1 MVDLWVWAAFVAF
14 ILAMLALDLFFLHR
28 DAHVVAFREAAAWSA
43 VWVTL
48 GLSFGVIV
56 WVWQGGPAAG
66 EYFAGYLIEKSLSID
81 NIFIFA
87 LVLGYFQVPPAYQH
101 RVLFWGI
108 LGALGMRAVFIAA
121 GAALLENFHWM
132 IYLFGGFLI
141 LTALRMGLHKG
152 QEVHPE
158 RNPVLRMM
166 RRVMPMSSDYD
177 GPGFFTV
184 QNGKKMATPM
194 LAVLV
199 VIETTDLVFA
209 IDSIPAIFAITR
221 DTFLVFT
228 SNAFAILGLRAMY
241 FMLAGMMNRFVYL
254 KTGLAVVLGFVG
266 LKMIGSD
273 VVHVPIWL
281 SLTVIASVL
290 AVSVVAS
297 LRRTE
302 AESPDT
308 LKT

>member
-1 MVDLWVWAAFVAF
+1 MVDLWVWVAFVAF

-177 GPGFFTV
+177 GPGFFTE

-254 KTGLAVVLGFVG
+254 KTGLAVVLGLVG

>member
-1 MVDLWVWAAFVAF
+1 MVDLWVWVAFVAF

-141 LTALRMGLHKG
+141 LTALRLGLHKG

>member
-1 MVDLWVWAAFVAF
+1 MVDLWVWVAFVAF

-56 WVWQGGPAAG
+56 WVWQGAPAAG

>member
-1 MVDLWVWAAFVAF
+1 MVDLWVWVAFVAF

-48 GLSFGVIV
+48 GISFGVIV

-177 GPGFFTV
+177 GPSFFTV

>member
-1 MVDLWVWAAFVAF
+1 MVDLWVWVAFVAF

>member
-1 MVDLWVWAAFVAF
+1 MVDLWVWVAFVAF

-297 LRRTE
+297 LHRTE

-308 LKT
+308 IKT

>member
-1 MVDLWVWAAFVAF
+1 MVDLWVWVAFVAF

-177 GPGFFTV
+177 GPSFFTV

>member
-1 MVDLWVWAAFVAF
+1 MVDLWVWVAFVAF

-302 AESPDT
+302 VESPDT

>member
-1 MVDLWVWAAFVAF
+1 MVDLWVWVAFVAF

-273 VVHVPIWL
+273 VVHVPIWI